1 MRPTSWY
8 QVYILSALLGVLA
21 GYLYAL
27 VFSPSL
33 LPPLFR
39 IGGLTE
45 PKTILFL
52 GTDVVYDDKNGRK
65 KADKT
70 AFNGRTDTIMLARLN
85 PYSNTLDVLS
95 IPRDTLANI
104 PGYGVQKINAAN
116 VLGGPDLTMRT
127 VSSLLDL
134 PIDNYLILNVHGL
147 VEMINELGG
156 LTVEIPKPMHYMDWT
171 AKLLI
176 DLSPGFH
183 TLTGNQAMG
192 FVRFRHDSLGDIG
205 RVQRQAIFIRA
216 LLDRAAKPDA
226 WVHIPKLASIAQN
239 YIDTNMNMAFIL
251 KVANFMRGIPKDNR
265 HMVMLPG
272 HFSGTGDWVAEP
284 DDIHKIVAK
293 FLGSS
298 FVSCHRREIKLVII
312 NTSSSP
318 NLAYQLERY
327 LRSRGYTWVAIKRAE
342 TIPRPGQRTR
352 VIAQRANPE
361 DADQVLNDFNQIGE
375 LVYASVGDIES
386 TVTIF
391 AGDDLVPLLASENDK
406 PKIPRKQRANG
417 RIRLSHT
424 L

>member
-1 MRPTSWY
+1 VRPTSWY
-8 QVYILSALLGVLA
+8 QVYVLSALLGVLA

-39 IGGLTE
+39 VGGLTE

-52 GTDVVYDDKNGRK
+52 GTDVVYNEKSGNKR
-65 KADKT
+65 ADKT
-70 AFNGRTDTIMLARLN
+70 AFNGRTDTIMLARLD
-85 PYSNTLDVLS
+85 PYQNSLDVLS
-95 IPRDTLANI
+95 IPRDTQANI

-116 VLGGPDLTMRT
+116 VLGGPELTLRT

-134 PIDNYLILNVHGL
+134 PVDNYLILNVHGL
-147 VEMINELGG
+147 MEMINELGG
-156 LTVEIPKPMHYMDWT
+156 ITVEIPKPMHYMDWT

-192 FVRFRHDSLGDIG
+192 FVRFRHDALGDIG
-205 RVQRQAIFIRA
+205 RVQRQQIFIRA
-216 LLDRAAKPDA
+216 LIDRATKPDA
-226 WVHIPKLASIAQN
+226 WLHIPKLISIAQD
-239 YIDTNMNMAFIL
+239 YIDTNMSMSFIL
-251 KVANFMRGIPKDNR
+251 KIANFMRGVPKDNR

-293 FLGSS
+293 FLGST
-298 FVSCHRREIKLVII
+298 FVSLERREIKLVVI

-318 NLAYQLERY
+318 NLAYQLARY
-327 LRSRGYTWVAIKRAE
+327 LRARGYTWVQIKRAE
-342 TIPRPGQRTR
+342 TASSSGQHTR

-361 DADQVLNDFNQIGE
+361 DANQVRSDLNNIGE

-386 TVTIF
+386 GVTVF
-391 AGDDLVPLLASENDK
+391 AGDDLVSTVASQSDK
-406 PKIPRKQRANG
+406 PRTRRRQRASS
-417 RIRLSHT
+417 RYAL
-424 L
+424 